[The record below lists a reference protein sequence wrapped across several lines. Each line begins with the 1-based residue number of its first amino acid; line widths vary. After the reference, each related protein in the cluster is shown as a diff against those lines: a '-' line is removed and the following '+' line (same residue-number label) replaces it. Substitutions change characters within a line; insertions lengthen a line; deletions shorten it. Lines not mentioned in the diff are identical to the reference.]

1 MGILRVVEWRS
12 RRPVDQTDAL
22 LRSAIASASIRPAG
36 RVATIV
42 ATSKRSL
49 RKNRAATVVRAEIA
63 PRPGGGSSRSQID
76 TPGSNH
82 GDLPGEI
89 ADHLPDGVL
98 DDRGITTALARAGLL
113 RLRGRSAFRHLHR
126 VLGPDE
132 SVIRLGLGHYRR
144 RHGILVLTT
153 DRVLFIDKNL
163 PTTEP
168 IDEFPLAS
176 VASISIRKSR
186 RAETLVIHTAARRGE
201 ISHMAHGQAGGIA
214 AALRNLTNNY
224 DPQQAWNLP

>member
-12 RRPVDQTDAL
+12 TRPVDQPDAL
-22 LRSAIASASIRPAG
+22 LRSAMASAS
-36 RVATIV
+36 T
-42 ATSKRSL
+42 RSL
-49 RKNRAATVVRAEIA
+49 RKNRAATVVKTEI
-63 PRPGGGSSRSQID
+63 
-76 TPGSNH
+76 
-82 GDLPGEI
+82 LGEI

-113 RLRGRSAFRHLHR
+113 RLRGRTAFRHLHR

-176 VASISIRKSR
+176 VASISVAKSR

-214 AALRNLTNNY
+214 AALRNLTNNH